1 MDARQVAAR
10 QLGARKRISILLLLH
25 FAGMGLGIAYAEDA
39 VPTAETIVVRM
50 AQARAENRAR
60 LRPYSV
66 TRDYRLFGKERQTAR
81 SVVIAD
87 VSFVPPDLKQYT
99 IQHASG
105 ARLGER
111 IVRLMLEHE
120 TDIVKNYDST
130 DLSPANYDFGFVG
143 EEELSGQHCYVLE
156 ILPRRKDKTL
166 LRGRIWVDSTTYLL
180 HRAEGEPAK
189 IPSWWL
195 REVRIALVYG
205 DANGMWLQTASES
218 TADVRFLGRHT
229 MLSRDVE
236 YKMSELVAATRS
248 AVQKGQ

>member
-1 MDARQVAAR
+1 MAAR
-10 QLGARKRISILLLLH
+10 QLVGRKRIAVLLFLH
-25 FAGMGLGIAYAEDA
+25 FAGMGLGIACAEDA
-39 VPTAETIVVRM
+39 VPTAETIVIRM

-66 TRDYRLFGKERQTAR
+66 TRAYRLFGKERQTAR

-99 IQHASG
+99 IQQASG
-105 ARLGER
+105 TRLGER
-111 IVRLMLEHE
+111 IVRLMLDHE
-120 TDIVKNYDST
+120 TNIVKNYDST
-130 DLSPANYDFGFVG
+130 DLSPANYDFRFVG

-156 ILPRRKDKTL
+156 MLPRRKDKTL

-236 YKMSELVAATRS
+236 YKMSELVAAARS